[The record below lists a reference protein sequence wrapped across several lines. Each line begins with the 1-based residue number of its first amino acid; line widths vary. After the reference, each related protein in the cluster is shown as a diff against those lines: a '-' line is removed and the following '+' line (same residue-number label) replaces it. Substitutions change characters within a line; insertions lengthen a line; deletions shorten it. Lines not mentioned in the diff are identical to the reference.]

1 VQAVL
6 DVEPGPRGG
15 AGQQLAVL
23 LACEA
28 GRWRVEGI
36 YE

>member
-1 VQAVL
+1 VL
-6 DVEPGPRGG
+6 DVTGP
-15 AGQQLAVL
+15 ADSPLAVL

-28 GRWRVEGI
+28 GCWRVEGI